1 MMVEAIDHNT
11 VGPARRIDRRRV
23 MAVLLVLL
31 LVLSG
36 VAFPPWVLVSYAAGF
51 LKSQGLLL
59 LFLVGGFALS
69 GALLLTAS
77 LQFVRLVLTRRKME
91 ALFWAV
97 IALAIVLAF
106 VLQVVTSRSSPDE
119 CFGHGLIRRLN
130 TRSDVDAIQ
139 IWVESPDFEK
149 YGGDPRVR
157 RRERPL
163 RKEEQPEVLKHQDGM
178 VGVEL
183 DASGRP
189 YVRLRWDE
197 GKGGAWG
204 LVIGRRDMKTP
215 PSEPGMYGERRT
227 ELRPGIYFW
236 YREA

>member
-1 MMVEAIDHNT
+1 MMVEAINHNT
-11 VGPARRIDRRRV
+11 VGPARRVDRRRV

-36 VAFPPWVLVSYAAGF
+36 VAFPPWVFVSYAAGF
-51 LKSQGLLL
+51 LKSHLLLL

-77 LQFVRLVLTRRKME
+77 LQFVRL
-91 ALFWAV
+91 
-97 IALAIVLAF
+97 
-106 VLQVVTSRSSPDE
+106 
-119 CFGHGLIRRLN
+119 
-130 TRSDVDAIQ
+130 
-139 IWVESPDFEK
+139 
-149 YGGDPRVR
+149 
-157 RRERPL
+157 
-163 RKEEQPEVLKHQDGM
+163 
-178 VGVEL
+178 
-183 DASGRP
+183 
-189 YVRLRWDE
+189 RWDE

-204 LVIGRRDMKTP
+204 LVIGRSDMKTP